1 MSISGNIHGSSKIQG
16 SIMKSAAQDGKSE
29 PDAVK
34 RTAECFGTKG
44 VGTLLEN
51 QDEYECSDV

>member
-1 MSISGNIHGSSKIQG
+1 
-16 SIMKSAAQDGKSE
+16 MKSAAQDGKSE